1 MTTVSS
7 AVSQEDAEK
16 LYIYARSGIIPDN
29 APVKKSTPK
38 KDPKSEIEAKKNIK
52 EESKSS
58 IADTKKIKNEPKES
72 PKDERKEQTLGNS
85 SLNKNVT
92 IKGGVVM
99 MAISKDIRR
108 ATQDLDI
115 DFIRYSLDDSA
126 IEAFIEKL
134 NDKDIKIKITSP
146 IKRLHHQDYDGKRVF
161 IDISDN
167 FGNVFST
174 KLDVGV
180 HKDIDIDQDELCF
193 DLGIDSN
200 SVTLLANSKEQI
212 CVEKIKSLLKFGI
225 TSTRYK
231 DIFDIY
237 YLINKSDFDKRRFLN
252 YLDKLIFGNE
262 LIEENNITE
271 LQNNLKYTLSNKRF
285 KSMVNMAK
293 NNWLGLSIDDT
304 VNSILDFISS
314 LELVEV

>member
-1 MTTVSS
+1 
-7 AVSQEDAEK
+7 
-16 LYIYARSGIIPDN
+16 
-29 APVKKSTPK
+29 
-38 KDPKSEIEAKKNIK
+38 
-52 EESKSS
+52 
-58 IADTKKIKNEPKES
+58 
-72 PKDERKEQTLGNS
+72 
-85 SLNKNVT
+85 
-92 IKGGVVM
+92 M

-161 IDISDN
+161 IEISDN
-167 FGNVFST
+167 FGNIFST
-174 KLDVGV
+174 KLDIGV

-193 DLGIDSN
+193 DLGTHSN
-200 SVTLLANSKEQI
+200 NVILLANSKEQI

-237 YLINKSDFDKRRFLN
+237 YLINKSDFDKYRFLT
-252 YLDKLIFGNE
+252 YLDKLIFKNT

-271 LQNNLKYTLSNKRF
+271 LQNSLNFTLSNKRF

-293 NNWLGLSIDDT
+293 NNWLELSIDDT
-304 VNSILDFISS
+304 IKSILNFISS
-314 LELVEV
+314 LELVDV

>member
-1 MTTVSS
+1 MNINTIFNNYLANGYSNLNAISKTC
-7 AVSQEDAEK
+7 QD
-16 LYIYARSGIIPDN
+16 IIL
-29 APVKKSTPK
+29 AQIS
-38 KDPKSEIEAKKNIK
+38 
-52 EESKSS
+52 
-58 IADTKKIKNEPKES
+58 
-72 PKDERKEQTLGNS
+72 NS

-126 IEAFIEKL
+126 IETFIEKL

-200 SVTLLANSKEQI
+200 SVTLLAN
-212 CVEKIKSLLKFGI
+212 
-225 TSTRYK
+225 
-231 DIFDIY
+231 
-237 YLINKSDFDKRRFLN
+237 
-252 YLDKLIFGNE
+252 
-262 LIEENNITE
+262 
-271 LQNNLKYTLSNKRF
+271 
-285 KSMVNMAK
+285 
-293 NNWLGLSIDDT
+293 
-304 VNSILDFISS
+304 
-314 LELVEV
+314 